1 MSKVV
6 GDHLLCTSDAIMFK
20 HTYAGTTYVV
30 GARIADGTLIEY
42 VTDAD
47 TTLNSILTYLNGIG
61 GGKLYVDS
69 ESYDCD
75 SQHTMITDLSII
87 GAGEQAT
94 IFNVTANVNFFYIG
108 AGGVNN
114 VTISSLRI
122 VLTNAPSAGNTRAI
136 FFLAG
141 SSWRIENVKVIDAT
155 DSAGGTSGGIVI
167 GNYGAAAGT
176 VTDAWVINCVCDGRG
191 TRNFGPSGW
200 YGVNGGW
207 CLHSRFKAR
216 DSGVAINAAFKMSM
230 DFHRSECV
238 KVADCII
245 ELGHHNG
252 VFFDGT
258 SSNTFYCED
267 ISFVDCTIRNN
278 GDDAFDSNFD
288 KDITVL
294 GCVFKGNELDCVTF
308 EDGCTN
314 GRVIGC
320 KLDTRKIWISA
331 CTWVVIA
338 DNQLYRA
345 TSGTIGIHILASSYQ
360 VTITGNTIRGCI
372 TGISIENSARVTAR
386 GNIIDVI
393 DYQRT
398 CIYVNNSTRCIF
410 IGNELLGSTSS
421 QIYALQEIGSSDYNI
436 FVWNI
441 FWTLD
446 GDDFYGKFVGANTVV
461 QDNFGE
467 RIRDQ
472 DGTMTGVAG
481 TRFTYDRESGQVTG
495 INTAAVARVTAA
507 VTYHTRFPTGVI
519 PKVLVTLQDVDAA
532 VRIDTVQVDTV
543 TETGFNYA
551 IYVSTAQGATTC
563 KLNWEARP
571 THRMYD

>member
-6 GDHLLCTSDAIMFK
+6 GDHLLCTADAVMFK

-47 TTLNSILTYLNGIG
+47 TTLDSILTYLNGIG

-69 ESYDCD
+69 ESYDCN

-87 GAGEQAT
+87 GSGEQTT
-94 IFNVTANVNFFYIG
+94 IFNVTANINFFYIG

-114 VTISSLRI
+114 VTIESLRI
-122 VLTNAPSAGNTRAI
+122 VLTDAPAAGNTRAI
-136 FFLAG
+136 YFLAG
-141 SSWRIENVKVIDAT
+141 SSWRIINVKVIDAK
-155 DSAGGTSGGIVI
+155 DAAGGIAHGIII
-167 GNYGAAAGT
+167 GNYGTAAGT
-176 VTDAWVINCVCDGRG
+176 VTDAWVINCVSDGRG
-191 TRNFGPSGW
+191 VRNFLPNGW

-207 CLHSRFKAR
+207 VLHSRFKAR

-230 DFHRSECV
+230 DFHRSEAV

-252 VFFDGT
+252 VFFDG
-258 SSNTFYCED
+258 SSASGFYCED
-267 ISFVDCTIRNN
+267 ISFVDCTLRNN
-278 GDDAFDSNFD
+278 GDDAIDPNFD
-288 KDITVL
+288 RDLTIL
-294 GCVFKGNELDCVTF
+294 GCTFKGGDLEAVSF
-308 EDGCTN
+308 EDGNFNC
-314 GRVIGC
+314 RVVAC
-320 KLDTRKIWISA
+320 KIDTRRVGVNASTFI
-331 CTWVVIA
+331 VIA
-338 DNQLYRA
+338 ENNFYRA
-345 TSGTIGIHILASSYQ
+345 SSGTLGVTIVAGSSE
-360 VTITGNTIRGCI
+360 VSITGNTFRGALVAI
-372 TGISIENSARVTAR
+372 NIADSTRVTAR
-386 GNIIDVI
+386 GNVIDVI
-393 DYQRT
+393 DYQRVA
-398 CIYVNNSTRCIF
+398 IYLNNSTRCIF
-410 IGNELLGSTSS
+410 MGNEIVGSTTNL
-421 QIYALQEIGSSDYNI
+421 IYGIQELGTSDYNV

-446 GDDFYGKFVGANTVV
+446 GSDFYAKFVGANTVV

-467 RIRDQ
+467 RMRDL
-472 DGTMTGVAG
+472 DGTMTGLTG

-495 INTAAVARVTAA
+495 ISTAAVARVTAA
-507 VTYHTRFPTGVI
+507 VTYHTRYPTGVI
-519 PKVLVTLQDVDAA
+519 PKILVTLQDVDAA